1 MVCTCAS
8 ASLKRDGL
16 VRIGAAAT
24 PPGKPL
30 RTSHSR
36 RRPHAPHGKPS
47 GDFRRRDL
55 HPADLDLEP
64 ARRPRRRQSAGWVV
78 GNEPYVSLH
87 FLGTDHY
94 AK

>member
-30 RTSHSR
+30 RTSRSR
-36 RRPHAPHGKPS
+36 RRPHAPPTVSRAAISVGAIS
-47 GDFRRRDL
+47 T
-55 HPADLDLEP
+55 
-64 ARRPRRRQSAGWVV
+64 RRPGSGARSPPTASSERSDKGYDAHPEGMLT
-78 GNEPYVSLH
+78 VS
-87 FLGTDHY
+87 
-94 AK
+94 

>member
-30 RTSHSR
+30 RTAHSR
-36 RRPHAPHGKPS
+36 RRPHAPPTVSRAAISVAAISTPQTWIWSPLAAHGV
-47 GDFRRRDL
+47 
-55 HPADLDLEP
+55 E
-64 ARRPRRRQSAGWVV
+64 GWVV

-87 FLGTDHY
+87 FLGKGHY